1 MIYIAKGKKI
11 LALAPDAANREEI
24 LKSAMGRSGNLRA
37 PTLKVGKKVLVGF
50 NDTLY
55 PEHLN

>member
-11 LALAPDAANREEI
+11 LALDPESANREEI

>member
-11 LALAPDAANREEI
+11 LALAPDVANREEI

>member
-11 LALAPDAANREEI
+11 LALAPESANREEI

-55 PEHLN
+55 PEHLK

>member
-55 PEHLN
+55 PEHLK